1 MIISCDKRFMNFETS
16 PNNPTFNISTNI
28 PTCAVHVLQF
38 SQTTHKHT
46 QSPTHLGHCF
56 SPLTPIFS
64 RKVHHLSLRRAG
76 ASCTKFRHL
85 QQRSVASTHSQRWA
99 VTKILFIVLFA
110 VIRFSRRRRR
120 RLEFTE
126 ASMVPSSHAQGVS
139 GSIWKWVM
147 AGTHGGSDENYYLKV
162 KLSLLPIEQSSFF
175 IICTNIVGSY
185 NLTYDKF

>member
-1 MIISCDKRFMNFETS
+1 MFISCYKRFMNFETS
-16 PNNPTFNISTNI
+16 PNNPTFNISTSI
-28 PTCAVHVLQF
+28 PTRAVHVLQF

-126 ASMVPSSHAQGVS
+126 ASMVPSSHAQGVCSEQRAAS
-139 GSIWKWVM
+139 GNELWLVHTVGRTKIITWRLSFL
-147 AGTHGGSDENYYLKV
+147 YYPSNKV
-162 KLSLLPIEQSSFF
+162 AFLSFVPI
-175 IICTNIVGSY
+175 
-185 NLTYDKF
+185 L